1 MRVDERADRLDHG
14 ASQAARIR
22 YERPI
27 DAKLH
32 AWYAVP
38 RGAGA
43 PILGRC
49 GETSGPAAGSPDED
63 KKRGR
68 MTIAEQT
75 DEALVKLVLNGD
87 CESFAVLVDRYK
99 RGITNFISASVR
111 SPADVADLAQET
123 FMRSYAHLGT
133 FNPSLGK
140 FSTWI
145 YHIAR
150 NVVRTHLG
158 KSLRR
163 PQTQELGEDRSLE
176 ERLAD
181 TSPEAQPDRGIL
193 RAEAE
198 SDVRAA
204 LAELPERTRTV
215 LSLRYYDNMEYQAI
229 AETMGLSLGNV
240 KTLIHRGKLALAQ
253 KMRAREQAAS
263 ETVAEKRNPLGVP
276 HALLVF

>member
-1 MRVDERADRLDHG
+1 
-14 ASQAARIR
+14 
-22 YERPI
+22 
-27 DAKLH
+27 
-32 AWYAVP
+32 
-38 RGAGA
+38 
-43 PILGRC
+43 
-49 GETSGPAAGSPDED
+49 
-63 KKRGR
+63 
-68 MTIAEQT
+68 MTIEEQA
-75 DEALVKLVLNGD
+75 DEELVRLVLGG
-87 CESFAVLVDRYK
+87 ERERFAVLVDRYK
-99 RGITNFISASVR
+99 RGITNFIGASVR

-123 FMRSYAHLGT
+123 FIRAYAHLGT
-133 FNPSLGK
+133 FNPNLGR

-163 PQTQELGEDRSLE
+163 PRTQELGEDRTLE
-176 ERLAD
+176 NTLPDLA
-181 TSPEAQPDRGIL
+181 PDADPARGIL

-198 SDVRAA
+198 ADVRAA

-215 LSLRYYDNMEYQAI
+215 LSLRYYDNMEYQSI

-253 KMRAREQAAS
+253 KMLDRECEAVARVQKGAS
-263 ETVAEKRNPLGVP
+263 SGVP

>member
-1 MRVDERADRLDHG
+1 
-14 ASQAARIR
+14 
-22 YERPI
+22 
-27 DAKLH
+27 
-32 AWYAVP
+32 
-38 RGAGA
+38 
-43 PILGRC
+43 
-49 GETSGPAAGSPDED
+49 
-63 KKRGR
+63 
-68 MTIAEQT
+68 MTIVEQA
-75 DEALVKLVLNGD
+75 DEALVKLVLGGD
-87 CESFAVLVDRYK
+87 RECFAVLIDRYK

-111 SPADVADLAQET
+111 SPADVADLSQET
-123 FMRSYAHLGT
+123 FLRAYAHLGT

-163 PQTQELGEDRSLE
+163 PQTQELGEDRTLE
-176 ERLAD
+176 EALPDPSAD
-181 TSPEAQPDRGIL
+181 ADPSRGIL

-215 LSLRYYDNMEYQAI
+215 LSLRYYDNLEYQAI

-253 KMRAREQAAS
+253 KMRDRERATLETAAGKRASAGAR
-263 ETVAEKRNPLGVP
+263 
-276 HALLVF
+276 HALLVI